1 MIPLNYRNGR
11 IINPEIA
18 MPCLGDYDV
27 IVCGGGMAGFGAAL
41 AAARQ
46 GCKTLLLER
55 ESALGGLATV
65 GLVNIPL
72 DFAAGISREMLDRL
86 NEVNG
91 HWHRNTDPEKHKLIL
106 DRMVTE
112 AGVDLLLVS
121 HVVEAIMQD
130 DRTICGVVLENKSG
144 RQAVLGKRI

>member
-72 DFAAGISREMLDRL
+72 DFAAGISREMLNRL

-91 HWHRNTDPEKHKLIL
+91 HWHRNTDPEKHKLI
-106 DRMVTE
+106 
-112 AGVDLLLVS
+112 
-121 HVVEAIMQD
+121 
-130 DRTICGVVLENKSG
+130 
-144 RQAVLGKRI
+144 